1 MESDSLD
8 ESQKQGRKQ
17 LKRLY
22 LKFLSRLFI
31 FRGIL
36 LVGILPRNFL
46 LRGIFVRRDFAGRDF
61 PEEGFWRVFSLWMDL
76 NNQLLQL
83 MMEKY
88 VYLFQTFNF
97 LDFFG
102 EEVYKHVIIL

>member
-1 MESDSLD
+1 M
-8 ESQKQGRKQ
+8 
-17 LKRLY
+17 
-22 LKFLSRLFI
+22 
-31 FRGIL
+31 
-36 LVGILPRNFL
+36 
-46 LRGIFVRRDFAGRDF
+46 GRDF
-61 PEEGFWRVFSLWMDL
+61 PEEKFWRVFSLWMDL

-88 VYLFQTFNF
+88 VYLFQTFTF

>member
-1 MESDSLD
+1 MAI
-8 ESQKQGRKQ
+8 Q
-17 LKRLY
+17 LVKDGQPLIRALPFMLVCF
-22 LKFLSRLFI
+22 LKCSILF
-31 FRGIL
+31 G
-36 LVGILPRNFL
+36 
-46 LRGIFVRRDFAGRDF
+46 GIFLRRDF
-61 PEEGFWRVFSLWMDL
+61 PEDGFWRVFSLWMDL

-83 MMEKY
+83 MMKKY